1 LRALF
6 LKIDQSQFKNNSF
19 IFGTLNKSM
28 ETEIF
33 IALIITNICL
43 IGSAYIVN
51 ENNADMLLAGYNT
64 MSKKEKESFDLKR
77 YLIFFKKFFI
87 NLAIYSSLIFLF
99 FYIVFDES
107 TASIAYFISV
117 LLPMPYIIYKGN
129 KFKIKK

>member
-1 LRALF
+1 
-6 LKIDQSQFKNNSF
+6 
-19 IFGTLNKSM
+19 M

-99 FYIVFDES
+99 FYVVFDES

>member
-1 LRALF
+1 MRALF
-6 LKIDQSQFKNNSF
+6 LKIDQSHFKNNSF

-28 ETEIF
+28 ESEMI
-33 IALIITNICL
+33 IAIIITNICF
-43 IGSAYIVN
+43 IGCAYMVN

-64 MSKKEKESFDLKR
+64 MSKKEKESFDLKG

-87 NLAIYSSLIFLF
+87 NLTIYTSLIFLF
-99 FYIVFDES
+99 FYVAFDEI
-107 TASIAYFISV
+107 TASYAYFISV

>member
-33 IALIITNICL
+33 IAIIITNICL